1 MSFNN
6 NIIDDI
12 IKIQRQWKRYY
23 VRKILKID
31 KDTLNS
37 YISLKYRKKDPYLMK
52 YIVEINKKNDLLSKE
67 NIDLRHKINE
77 LSIKIA
83 KSGKNIF
90 NNISLPSLN
99 LSNSVI
105 NTNNFNNTFSIL
117 NTSSRNDV
125 DLQISKRDDNSFKD
139 NFNNVE
145 INNLKKKVLSSKK
158 KYNELFH
165 IASEYEKKMNN
176 FVKLINTNPEIKNVL
191 SKYGIQFN

>member
-52 YIVEINKKNDLLSKE
+52 YIVEINKKNDSLTKE

-90 NNISLPSLN
+90 NNISVPSLN
-99 LSNSVI
+99 LSNSII

-117 NTSSRNDV
+117 NTSSRNDI
-125 DLQISKRDDNSFKD
+125 DLQISKRDDNSFKE

-158 KYNELFH
+158 KYNELFN

-191 SKYGIQFN
+191 SKYGVQFN

>member
-23 VRKILKID
+23 VKKILKID

-52 YIVEINKKNDLLSKE
+52 YIIEINKKNDSLSKE

-90 NNISLPSLN
+90 NNISVPSLN
-99 LSNSVI
+99 LSNSII

-117 NTSSRNDV
+117 NTSSRNDI
-125 DLQISKRDDNSFKD
+125 DLQISKRDDNSFKE

-158 KYNELFH
+158 KYNELFN

-191 SKYGIQFN
+191 SKYGVQFN

>member
-6 NIIDDI
+6 KFIGDI
-12 IKIQRQWKRYY
+12 MKIQRQWRRYY
-23 VRKILKID
+23 IRKILTID

-37 YISLKYRKKDPYLMK
+37 YISLKYRKNDPYLMK
-52 YIVEINKKNDLLSKE
+52 YIIEINKKNDLLSKE

-90 NNISLPSLN
+90 NNISVPSLN
-99 LSNSVI
+99 FSNSI
-105 NTNNFNNTFSIL
+105 NNTTNFNNTFSIL
-117 NTSSRNDV
+117 NTSSRNDI
-125 DLQISKRDDNSFKD
+125 DLPISKRDDNSFKD
-139 NFNNVE
+139 NFNNAE

-158 KYNELFH
+158 KYNDLFN
-165 IASEYEKKMNN
+165 IASEYEKKMTN
-176 FVKLINTNPEIKNVL
+176 FVKLINTNPEIKKVL

>member
-52 YIVEINKKNDLLSKE
+52 YIVEINKKNDSLSKE

-90 NNISLPSLN
+90 NNISVPSLN
-99 LSNSVI
+99 LSNSII

-117 NTSSRNDV
+117 NTSSRNDI
-125 DLQISKRDDNSFKD
+125 DLQISKRDDNSFKE

-158 KYNELFH
+158 KYNELFN

-191 SKYGIQFN
+191 SKYGVQFN

>member
-6 NIIDDI
+6 KFIGDI
-12 IKIQRQWKRYY
+12 MKIQRQWRRYY
-23 VRKILKID
+23 IRKILTID

-37 YISLKYRKKDPYLMK
+37 YISLKYRKNDPYLMK
-52 YIVEINKKNDLLSKE
+52 YIIEINKKNDLLSKE

-105 NTNNFNNTFSIL
+105 NTNTFNNTFSIL

>member
-6 NIIDDI
+6 KFIGDI
-12 IKIQRQWKRYY
+12 MKIQRQWRRYY
-23 VRKILKID
+23 IRKILTID

-37 YISLKYRKKDPYLMK
+37 YISLKYRKNDPYLMK
-52 YIVEINKKNDLLSKE
+52 YIIEINKKNDLLSKE

-90 NNISLPSLN
+90 NNISVPSLN
-99 LSNSVI
+99 FSNSI
-105 NTNNFNNTFSIL
+105 NNTNNFNNTFSIL
-117 NTSSRNDV
+117 NTSSRNDI
-125 DLQISKRDDNSFKD
+125 DLPISKRDDNSFKD
-139 NFNNVE
+139 NFNNAE

-158 KYNELFH
+158 KYNDLFN
-165 IASEYEKKMNN
+165 IASEYEKKMTN
-176 FVKLINTNPEIKNVL
+176 FVKLINTNPEIKKVL

>member
-6 NIIDDI
+6 KFIGDI
-12 IKIQRQWKRYY
+12 MKIQRQWRRYY
-23 VRKILKID
+23 IRKILTID

-37 YISLKYRKKDPYLMK
+37 YISLKYRKNDPYLMK
-52 YIVEINKKNDLLSKE
+52 YIIEINKKNDLLSKE

-90 NNISLPSLN
+90 NNISVPSLN
-99 LSNSVI
+99 FSNSI
-105 NTNNFNNTFSIL
+105 NNTNNFNNTFSIL
-117 NTSSRNDV
+117 NTSSRNDI
-125 DLQISKRDDNSFKD
+125 DLPISKRDDNSFKD
-139 NFNNVE
+139 NFNNAE

-158 KYNELFH
+158 KYNDLYN
-165 IASEYEKKMNN
+165 IASEYEKKMTN
-176 FVKLINTNPEIKNVL
+176 FVKLINTNPEIKKVL

>member
-6 NIIDDI
+6 NFIDDI
-12 IKIQRQWKRYY
+12 IKIQRQWKRYHI
-23 VRKILKID
+23 RKILKID

-90 NNISLPSLN
+90 NNISVPSLN
-99 LSNSVI
+99 LSNSII

-117 NTSSRNDV
+117 NTSSRNDI
-125 DLQISKRDDNSFKD
+125 DLQISKRDDNSFKE

-158 KYNELFH
+158 KYNELFN
-165 IASEYEKKMNN
+165 IASEYEKKMTN

-191 SKYGIQFN
+191 SKYGVQFN

>member
-6 NIIDDI
+6 NFIDDI
-12 IKIQRQWKRYY
+12 IKIQRQWKRYHI
-23 VRKILKID
+23 RKILKID

-105 NTNNFNNTFSIL
+105 NTNTFNNTFSIL

-145 INNLKKKVLSSKK
+145 INNLKKKYYLQKKNIMNYFILHLNMKK
-158 KYNELFH
+158 K
-165 IASEYEKKMNN
+165 
-176 FVKLINTNPEIKNVL
+176 
-191 SKYGIQFN
+191 

>member
-6 NIIDDI
+6 KFIGDI
-12 IKIQRQWKRYY
+12 MKIQRQWRRYY
-23 VRKILKID
+23 IRKILTID

-37 YISLKYRKKDPYLMK
+37 YISLKYRKNDPYLMK
-52 YIVEINKKNDLLSKE
+52 YIIEINKKNDLLSKE

-90 NNISLPSLN
+90 NNISVPSLN
-99 LSNSVI
+99 FSNSI
-105 NTNNFNNTFSIL
+105 NNTNNFNNTFSIL
-117 NTSSRNDV
+117 NTSSRNDI
-125 DLQISKRDDNSFKD
+125 DFPISKRDDNSFKD
-139 NFNNVE
+139 NFNNAE

-158 KYNELFH
+158 KYNDLFN
-165 IASEYEKKMNN
+165 IASEYEKKMTN
-176 FVKLINTNPEIKNVL
+176 FVKLINTNPEIKKVL

>member
-23 VRKILKID
+23 VKKILKID

-52 YIVEINKKNDLLSKE
+52 YIVEINKKNDSLSKE

-90 NNISLPSLN
+90 NNISVPSLN
-99 LSNSVI
+99 LSNSII

-117 NTSSRNDV
+117 NTSSRNDI
-125 DLQISKRDDNSFKD
+125 DLQISKRDDNSFKE

>member
-52 YIVEINKKNDLLSKE
+52 YIIEINKKNDSLSKE

-90 NNISLPSLN
+90 NNISVPSLN
-99 LSNSVI
+99 LSNSII

-117 NTSSRNDV
+117 NTSSRNDI
-125 DLQISKRDDNSFKD
+125 DLQISKRDDNSFKE

-158 KYNELFH
+158 KYNELFN

-191 SKYGIQFN
+191 SKYGVQFN

>member
-6 NIIDDI
+6 KFIGDI
-12 IKIQRQWKRYY
+12 MKIQRQWRRYY
-23 VRKILKID
+23 IRKILTID

-37 YISLKYRKKDPYLMK
+37 YISLKYRKNDPYLMK
-52 YIVEINKKNDLLSKE
+52 YIIEINKKNDLLSKE

-165 IASEYEKKMNN
+165 IASEYEKK
-176 FVKLINTNPEIKNVL
+176 
-191 SKYGIQFN
+191 

>member
-6 NIIDDI
+6 NFIDDI
-12 IKIQRQWKRYY
+12 IKIQRQWKRYHI
-23 VRKILKID
+23 RKILKID

-105 NTNNFNNTFSIL
+105 NTNTFNNTFSIL

>member
-6 NIIDDI
+6 KFIGDI
-12 IKIQRQWKRYY
+12 MKIQRQWRRYY
-23 VRKILKID
+23 IRKILTID

-37 YISLKYRKKDPYLMK
+37 YISLKYRKNDPYLMK
-52 YIVEINKKNDLLSKE
+52 YIIEINKKNDLLSKE

-90 NNISLPSLN
+90 NNISVPSLN
-99 LSNSVI
+99 FSNSI
-105 NTNNFNNTFSIL
+105 NNTNNFNNTFSIL
-117 NTSSRNDV
+117 NTSSRNDI
-125 DLQISKRDDNSFKD
+125 DLPISKRDDNSFKD
-139 NFNNVE
+139 NFNNAE

-158 KYNELFH
+158 KYNDLFN
-165 IASEYEKKMNN
+165 IASEYKKKMTN
-176 FVKLINTNPEIKNVL
+176 FVKLINTNPEIKKVL

>member
-6 NIIDDI
+6 KFIGDI
-12 IKIQRQWKRYY
+12 MKIQRQWRRYY
-23 VRKILKID
+23 IRKILTID

-37 YISLKYRKKDPYLMK
+37 YMSLKYRKNDPYLMK
-52 YIVEINKKNDLLSKE
+52 YIIEINKKNDLLSKE

-90 NNISLPSLN
+90 NNISVPSLN
-99 LSNSVI
+99 FSNSI
-105 NTNNFNNTFSIL
+105 NNTNNFNNTFSIL
-117 NTSSRNDV
+117 NTSSRNDI
-125 DLQISKRDDNSFKD
+125 DLPISKRDDNSFKD
-139 NFNNVE
+139 NFNNAE

-158 KYNELFH
+158 KYNDLFN
-165 IASEYEKKMNN
+165 IASEYEKKMTN
-176 FVKLINTNPEIKNVL
+176 FVKLINTNPEIKKVL

>member
-6 NIIDDI
+6 NFIDDI
-12 IKIQRQWKRYY
+12 IKIQRQWKRYHI
-23 VRKILKID
+23 RKILKID

-52 YIVEINKKNDLLSKE
+52 YIIEINKKNDLLSKE

-105 NTNNFNNTFSIL
+105 NTNTFNNTFSIL
-117 NTSSRNDV
+117 NTSYRNDV

>member
-23 VRKILKID
+23 VKKILKID

-52 YIVEINKKNDLLSKE
+52 YIVEINKKNDSLSKE

-83 KSGKNIF
+83 KSGKNII
-90 NNISLPSLN
+90 NNISVPSLN
-99 LSNSVI
+99 LSNSII

-117 NTSSRNDV
+117 NTSSRNDI
-125 DLQISKRDDNSFKD
+125 DLQISKRDDNSFKE

-145 INNLKKKVLSSKK
+145 INNLKNKVLYSKK
-158 KYNELFH
+158 KYNDLFN

-191 SKYGIQFN
+191 SKYGVQFN

>member
-23 VRKILKID
+23 VKKILKID

-52 YIVEINKKNDLLSKE
+52 YIVEINKKNDSLSKE

-90 NNISLPSLN
+90 NNISVPSLN
-99 LSNSVI
+99 LSNSII

-117 NTSSRNDV
+117 NTSSRNDI
-125 DLQISKRDDNSFKD
+125 DLQISKRDDNSFKE

-158 KYNELFH
+158 KYNELFN

-191 SKYGIQFN
+191 SKYGVQFN

>member
-6 NIIDDI
+6 NFIDDI
-12 IKIQRQWKRYY
+12 IKIQRQWKRYHI
-23 VRKILKID
+23 RKILKID

-105 NTNNFNNTFSIL
+105 NTNTFNNTFSIL

-158 KYNELFH
+158 KYNELFN

-191 SKYGIQFN
+191 SKYGVQFN

>member
-52 YIVEINKKNDLLSKE
+52 YIIEINKKNDSLSKE

-90 NNISLPSLN
+90 NNISVPSLN
-99 LSNSVI
+99 LSNSII

-117 NTSSRNDV
+117 NTSSRNDI
-125 DLQISKRDDNSFKD
+125 DLQISKRDDNSFKE

-158 KYNELFH
+158 KYNELFN
-165 IASEYEKKMNN
+165 IAYEY
-176 FVKLINTNPEIKNVL
+176 
-191 SKYGIQFN
+191 